1 MIRLSTICIK
11 NCMGKNNM
19 LVYCLLF
26 YLLACTRPSVP
37 VSEFHYGMSD
47 STFHFKPWL
56 IHVID
61 SFVERNPGLEY
72 NMYVNKINQDTV
84 QIALQGTVSGG
95 MRMGEERMS
104 YDMYPLTRYYH
115 AETWVDVYSGGEM
128 LVRPKEDSIGALSCN
143 RSIDMG
149 EEELLLLY
157 VIKDSVY
164 FYEGDADIYPF
175 TEHRFH
181 IH

>member
-1 MIRLSTICIK
+1 M
-11 NCMGKNNM
+11 
-19 LVYCLLF
+19 
-26 YLLACTRPSVP
+26 
-37 VSEFHYGMSD
+37 
-47 STFHFKPWL
+47 
-56 IHVID
+56 
-61 SFVERNPGLEY
+61 
-72 NMYVNKINQDTV
+72 Q
-84 QIALQGTVSGG
+84 
-95 MRMGEERMS
+95 
-104 YDMYPLTRYYH
+104 
-115 AETWVDVYSGGEM
+115 TWVDVYSGGEM

-149 EEELLLLY
+149 EEEFLLLY